1 MLERWCVICGRCAR
15 GSCPICQPLTQVQL
29 LDLLM
34 LGVRYTEPAFRNCQR
49 LNWLEEHATTCNE
62 RASQDQG
69 AQENAEDTHEEKQE
83 VAREAVQM
91 WRLAVERLWL
101 ELRSDEHLP
110 ELAPLLVAAEQL
122 QHGSWRVQRC
132 ELLEQGARPVLITAP
147 HCMALLRDG
156 QLPHLV
162 EKYTAEI
169 SVGIAEVLGGSC
181 LWWSASERRRTEL
194 LWRLNKR
201 VNEER
206 GEEIRDG
213 HLLDPRNRDPNFL
226 TTTELTTNTW
236 FQHMVKARRQWGAAS
251 LALHVDVHGC
261 QDPPRTPSHLTIG
274 LGAMCLHKGESGSN
288 AALHFGHA
296 LCRELGEVLAK
307 ARLPRAPLVLI
318 AAPGPDKDC
327 PRFSGAWKGDRHTQ
341 TQQAMMAGY
350 SHAVQL
356 ELSKAL
362 RSLLAAD
369 EGLLAAFAN
378 ALRAAWVQAKHHRR
392 SPVAPSAL

>member
-15 GSCPICQPLTQVQL
+15 GSCPICQSVF
-29 LDLLM
+29 
-34 LGVRYTEPAFRNCQR
+34 YCSENCQR

-201 VNEER
+201 VNE
-206 GEEIRDG
+206 
-213 HLLDPRNRDPNFL
+213 
-226 TTTELTTNTW
+226 
-236 FQHMVKARRQWGAAS
+236 
-251 LALHVDVHGC
+251 
-261 QDPPRTPSHLTIG
+261 DPPRTPSHLTIG